1 MIGSEG
7 GMPGPHR
14 ASAMGTRVASQ
25 REVARRLGISHTALQ
40 KAQRSGRIAPEPDG
54 SWDIEKVRAQLS
66 RTADPARRVVF
77 MKGAQVSGTECGNIW
92 IGYVIHYA
100 PGPMLA
106 VQPTTELAKRLSDQ
120 RIDPLIEETPTIRE
134 RVPPEHSRTEHPGH
148 HDLRNDERAHD
159 LAQRPGALGASF
171 AGLTVRFENG
181 AAANTGA
188 ATLGVDGLGA
198 VAIRK
203 GDGSTDLDPGDLPA
217 SALITTVHDGS
228 VLRLA

>member
-54 SWDIEKVRAQLS
+54 SWDIKKVRAQLA

-120 RIDPLIEETPTIRE
+120 RIDPPIEETPAIRE
-134 RVPPEHSRTEHPGH
+134 RVAPEHSRTEHPGH
-148 HDLRNDERAHD
+148 HDRRNDERAHD
-159 LAQRPGALGASF
+159 LAHARAHRLLRRA
-171 AGLTVRFENG
+171 
-181 AAANTGA
+181 
-188 ATLGVDGLGA
+188 DG
-198 VAIRK
+198 
-203 GDGSTDLDPGDLPA
+203 
-217 SALITTVHDGS
+217 
-228 VLRLA
+228 VLREWRSGEHRRCDAQRGRAGRRRHPQG